1 MIERTTD
8 RFGRLVFDRNA
19 IVRAALRAYVEGI
32 IARLPNCLSFPAAE
46 GAIWAGDLQRGA
58 LYNDDGCGNYLGW
71 ALAAAVPVWAACSR
85 DVGECWLPGEDGQG
99 AVGGGPIIPAGA
111 GGFGDVPPEPQ
122 TADDPPADC
131 DDESAEAPGG
141 LKVFCK
147 EPDMGATCQSR
158 CLAKEIP
165 CGSIAYHPQKGAM
178 GGTGKL
184 YACNTVL
191 INGYLCSY
199 HYPNGDDC
207 HFYSTWP
214 PHPTWCSY
222 SGGG

>member
-71 ALAAAVPVWAACSR
+71 ALAAAVPLWAACSR
-85 DVGECWLPGEDGQG
+85 DVGE
-99 AVGGGPIIPAGA
+99 AG
-111 GGFGDVPPEPQ
+111 
-122 TADDPPADC
+122 
-131 DDESAEAPGG
+131 APGG